1 MSIVAFIGT
10 GTMGLPMARNLVSA
24 GFELRAWNRSRDRAA
39 ALADEG
45 ASLVGDPREAAQ
57 GAQILVTML
66 SDATAV
72 LDTAAA
78 ALGALPD
85 GGIWIQMSTIGLEGT
100 EHCARLAA
108 RAETTFVDAPVLGT
122 REPAQQGKLVVL
134 ASGPDAARERC
145 QAVFDAVGQRTL
157 WLGPAG
163 SGTRCKVVV
172 NSWVVGVVGA
182 LAETIT
188 LAQVLDVGP
197 ERFFEAIEGGAL
209 DLPYARL
216 KGALMIERKFDD
228 PAFRLALARKDA
240 DLILAAMSERNLELP
255 IMRAVADRL
264 RRADEDG
271 HGEEDMAA
279 TYWAT
284 APELASRP

>member
-1 MSIVAFIGT
+1 
-10 GTMGLPMARNLVSA
+10 
-24 GFELRAWNRSRDRAA
+24 
-39 ALADEG
+39 
-45 ASLVGDPREAAQ
+45 
-57 GAQILVTML
+57 
-66 SDATAV
+66 
-72 LDTAAA
+72 
-78 ALGALPD
+78 
-85 GGIWIQMSTIGLEGT
+85 MSTIGLEGT

-134 ASGPDAARERC
+134 ASGPDAARDRC
-145 QAVFDAVGQRTL
+145 QPVFDAVGQRTL

-172 NSWVVGVVGA
+172 NSWVVSVVGA

-240 DLILAAMSERNLELP
+240 DLILAAMSERDLELP

>member
-1 MSIVAFIGT
+1 
-10 GTMGLPMARNLVSA
+10 MGLPMARNLVSA

-39 ALADEG
+39 ALADE
-45 ASLVGDPREAAQ
+45 AAAVVGDPREAAQ

-78 ALGALPD
+78 ALDALPD

-145 QAVFDAVGQRTL
+145 QPVFDAVGQRTL

-172 NSWVVGVVGA
+172 NSWVVSVVGA

-240 DLILAAMSERNLELP
+240 DLILAAMSERDLELP